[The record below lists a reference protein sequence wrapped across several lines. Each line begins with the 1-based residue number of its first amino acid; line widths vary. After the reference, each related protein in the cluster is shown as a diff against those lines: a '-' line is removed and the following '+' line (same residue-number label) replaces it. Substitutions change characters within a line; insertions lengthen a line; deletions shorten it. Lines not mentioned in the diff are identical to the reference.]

1 MKKILRLFVLAFL
14 IASAG
19 FLLAGCSR
27 NTDCQDKNDNAALAG
42 NADPGTFSAGGSL
55 IRELGEE
62 PATLNPVIATDVYEG
77 IINGGI
83 YETLIRRDNET
94 LEFKPL
100 LAKSWEVSEDRL
112 SYIFHLRKDVKWHD
126 GTPFTAD
133 DVVFSYDSV
142 RNPKVLAAHLQSYY
156 QDVKSYTK
164 IDSHTVRCEY
174 GKPYFRAFEFC
185 GGIPIVPKHVF
196 GKGDFNTNP
205 AGRSPVGTGPYVFE
219 HWETGREIVVKR
231 NPDYWGEPAWLS
243 EAVYKIVLDPT
254 VKLQLLKKQELDLGG
269 LLPLQ
274 WSKQSC
280 GESFRKKFYKA
291 SYTTP
296 GYNYIGWNSRKP
308 FFSDKRV
315 RRAMTHFVD
324 RETILREILLGLG
337 EIVTTTFYV
346 NGPEYPKDVKPY
358 AYDPK
363 KARALL
369 DEAGW
374 RDSDGDGIRDKD
386 GVSFRFEFLLPT
398 GSETG
403 EKIATILKEELSL
416 SGIEMSI
423 RKIEWAVFI
432 QSITE
437 RKFDAV
443 TLGWSLGVESDPY
456 QLWHSS
462 QAEEGSNFVG
472 FKNPRADIL
481 IEQAR
486 EEFSRPERIKK
497 YEEFSRILH
506 EEQPYTFLFARKST
520 VAIHRRFHNVRLYPL
535 GFDNREWFVPK
546 NLRKYSN

>member
-1 MKKILRLFVLAFL
+1 MNKLLSSFVLVFL
-14 IASAG
+14 VASMG
-19 FLLAGCSR
+19 LLPSGCTR
-27 NTDCQDKNDNAALAG
+27 TADCQDKNDNALLKA
-42 NADPGTFSAGGSL
+42 NVKQKPFSTGGSL
-55 IRELGEE
+55 ITELGEE

-77 IINGGI
+77 IVNSGI
-83 YETLIRRDNET
+83 YETLIRRNNQT
-94 LEFKPL
+94 LEFEPL
-100 LAKSWEVSEDRL
+100 LASSWEVSKDRL
-112 SYIFHLRKDVKWHD
+112 SYTFYLRKDVKWHD

-133 DVVFSYDSV
+133 DVVFSYSSI
-142 RNPKVLAAHLQSYY
+142 RNPKVAAAHLQSYY

-174 GKPYFRAFEFC
+174 ARPYFRAFEFC
-185 GGIPIVPKHVF
+185 GGIPIVPKHLF
-196 GKGDFNTNP
+196 NKGDFNTNP
-205 AGRSPVGTGPYVFE
+205 AGRKPVGTGPYIFE
-219 HWETGREIVVKR
+219 HWETGREIRVKR

-243 EAVYKIVLDPT
+243 QVVYKIVIDST
-254 VKLQLLKKQELDLGG
+254 VKLQLLKKQELDMAS

-296 GYNYIGWNSRKP
+296 GYNYIGWNSKKP
-308 FFSDKRV
+308 FFEDKRV
-315 RRAMTHFVD
+315 RQAMTHFVD
-324 RETILREILLGLG
+324 RQTILREILLGLG

-346 NGPEYPKDVKPY
+346 NSPEYPQGIKPY

-363 KARALL
+363 KARELL

-374 RDSDGDGIRDKD
+374 RDSDGDGIRDKN
-386 GVSFRFEFLLPT
+386 GIFFRFEFLLPT

-403 EKIATILKEELSL
+403 EKIATILKEELSR

-432 QSITE
+432 QSINE

-462 QAEEGSNFVG
+462 QAEDGSNFVG

-481 IEQAR
+481 IEEAR
-486 EEFSRPERIKK
+486 KEFSRSKRIKK

-506 EEQPYTFLFARKST
+506 KEQPYTFLFARKST
-520 VAIHRRFHNVRLYPL
+520 VAVHKRFHNMKKS
-535 GFDNREWFVPK
+535 E
-546 NLRKYSN
+546 

>member
-1 MKKILRLFVLAFL
+1 MNKLLSSFVLVFL
-14 IASAG
+14 VASMG
-19 FLLAGCSR
+19 LLPSGCTR
-27 NTDCQDKNDNAALAG
+27 TADCQDKNDNALLKA
-42 NADPGTFSAGGSL
+42 NVKQKPFSTGGSL
-55 IRELGEE
+55 ITELGEE

-77 IINGGI
+77 IVNSGI
-83 YETLIRRDNET
+83 YETLIRRNNQT
-94 LEFKPL
+94 LEFEPL
-100 LAKSWEVSEDRL
+100 LASSWEVSKDRL
-112 SYIFHLRKDVKWHD
+112 SYTFYLRKDVKWHD

-133 DVVFSYDSV
+133 DVVFSYSSI
-142 RNPKVLAAHLQSYY
+142 RNPKVAAAHLQSYY

-174 GKPYFRAFEFC
+174 ARPYFRAFEFC
-185 GGIPIVPKHVF
+185 GGIPIVPKHLF
-196 GKGDFNTNP
+196 NKGDFNTNP
-205 AGRSPVGTGPYVFE
+205 AGRKPVGTGPYIFE
-219 HWETGREIVVKR
+219 HWETGREIRVKR

-243 EAVYKIVLDPT
+243 QVVYKIVIDST
-254 VKLQLLKKQELDLGG
+254 VKLQLLKKQELDMAS

-296 GYNYIGWNSRKP
+296 GYNYIGWNSKKP
-308 FFSDKRV
+308 FFEDKRV
-315 RRAMTHFVD
+315 RQAMTHFVD
-324 RETILREILLGLG
+324 RQTILREILLGLG

-346 NGPEYPKDVKPY
+346 NSPEYPQGIKPY

-363 KARALL
+363 KARELL

-374 RDSDGDGIRDKD
+374 RDSDGDGIRDKN
-386 GVSFRFEFLLPT
+386 GIFFRFEFLLPT

-403 EKIATILKEELSL
+403 EKIATILKEELSR

-432 QSITE
+432 QSINE

-462 QAEEGSNFVG
+462 QAEDGSNFVG

-481 IEQAR
+481 IEEAR
-486 EEFSRPERIKK
+486 KEFSRSKRIKK

-506 EEQPYTFLFARKST
+506 KEQPYTFLFARKST
-520 VAIHRRFHNVRLYPL
+520 VAVHKRFHNVKLYPL
-535 GFDNREWFVPK
+535 GLDTREWFVPE
-546 NLRKYSN
+546 NLRKY

>member
-1 MKKILRLFVLAFL
+1 MNKLLSSFVLVFL
-14 IASAG
+14 VASMG
-19 FLLAGCSR
+19 LLPSGCTR
-27 NTDCQDKNDNAALAG
+27 TADCQDKNDNALLKA
-42 NADPGTFSAGGSL
+42 NVKQKPFSTGGSL
-55 IRELGEE
+55 ITELGEE

-77 IINGGI
+77 IVNSGI
-83 YETLIRRDNET
+83 YETLIRRNNQT
-94 LEFKPL
+94 LEFEPL
-100 LAKSWEVSEDRL
+100 LASSWEVSKDRL
-112 SYIFHLRKDVKWHD
+112 SYTFYLRKDVKWHD

-133 DVVFSYDSV
+133 DVVFSYSSI
-142 RNPKVLAAHLQSYY
+142 RNPKVAAAHLQSYY

-174 GKPYFRAFEFC
+174 ARPYFRAFEFC
-185 GGIPIVPKHVF
+185 GGIPIVPKHLF
-196 GKGDFNTNP
+196 NKGDFNTNP
-205 AGRSPVGTGPYVFE
+205 AGRKPVGTGPYIFE
-219 HWETGREIVVKR
+219 HWETGREIRVKR

-243 EAVYKIVLDPT
+243 QVVYKIVIDST
-254 VKLQLLKKQELDLGG
+254 VKLQLLKKQELDMAS

-296 GYNYIGWNSRKP
+296 GYNYIGWNSKKP
-308 FFSDKRV
+308 FFEDKRV

-324 RETILREILLGLG
+324 RQTILREILLGLG

-346 NGPEYPKDVKPY
+346 NSPEYPQGIKPY

-363 KARALL
+363 KARELL

-374 RDSDGDGIRDKD
+374 RDSDGDGIRDKN
-386 GVSFRFEFLLPT
+386 GIFFRFEFLLPT

-403 EKIATILKEELSL
+403 EKIATILKEELSR

-432 QSITE
+432 QSINE

-462 QAEEGSNFVG
+462 QAEDGSNFVG

-481 IEQAR
+481 IEEAR
-486 EEFSRPERIKK
+486 KEFSRSKRIKK

-506 EEQPYTFLFARKST
+506 KEQPYTFLFARKST
-520 VAIHRRFHNVRLYPL
+520 VAVHKRFHNVKLYPL
-535 GFDNREWFVPK
+535 GLDTREWFVPE
-546 NLRKYSN
+546 NLRKY